1 MQTDLV
7 ANARIPSSDATL
19 MQALQRLQAPL
30 DNLQSMTIGVEGD
43 DGTIYRV
50 VRTNGLCETVRVF
63 ESARQLGFDI
73 ATASSPAND
82 QFQKVLR
89 RRA

>member
-7 ANARIPSSDATL
+7 ANARVPSSDATL
-19 MQALQRLQAPL
+19 MQALQCLHAPL

-43 DGTIYRV
+43 DGVIYRV
-50 VRTNGLCETVRVF
+50 VHTSGLCETVRVF
-63 ESARQLGFDI
+63 ESARQLGFAI
-73 ATASSPAND
+73 ANARNPAND
-82 QFQKVLR
+82 PYQKVLR